1 MARRKNNKSKLIS
14 DPQWYKDAII
24 YELHIKAFKDSNGD
38 GIGDIRGLISRLDY
52 LENLGVTAL
61 WLLPF
66 YPSPL
71 RDDGYDIAD
80 YTDINPDYGTLNDF
94 RRFLDEAHRRGLRV
108 ITELVLNHT
117 SDQHPWFQKS
127 RQSRPGSRWRD
138 YYVWSDTPDKY
149 SDARIIFQDFET
161 SNWAWDPVAKAYF
174 WHRFYSHQ
182 PDLNFDNPSVHRAML
197 NAIDFW
203 LEMGVD
209 GIRLDAV
216 PYLYEEEDTNCENL
230 PQTHTFLRKLRKH
243 VDDKYTDRMLLAEAN
258 QWPEDA
264 VAYFGD
270 GDECHMAFNF
280 PIMPRMFM
288 AMQMEERFP
297 IMEILDPPMDIP
309 EAAQWAVFL
318 RNHDELTLEMVTDEE
333 RDYMYRM
340 YADNPRARINVGIRR
355 RLAPLLGNN
364 RRRIE
369 LMNILLL
376 SLPGSP
382 VLYYGDEIGMG
393 DNYYLGDR
401 DGVRTPM
408 QWSPDRNAG
417 FSSANPQRLYLPAII
432 DPEYSYDAINV
443 ELQDRNPSSLLWWMR
458 RVVAMRKRYQAF
470 SRGTCTFLSPDNHR
484 VLAFI
489 RRHEDEIVL
498 IVINLSRFSQ
508 YVELD
513 LSEYA
518 DMIPRELFSHNDF
531 PRINEGSYSVTLSP
545 HGHFWLMLRPAAEK
559 VEVTG
564 RAPRP
569 LKLDALPEVEL
580 EEDVRNYLENRVMA
594 AYLQRA
600 RWFGGKGRL
609 MRKVQIAEVIRVEC
623 EHLPCWLMLVEIEY
637 NEGAP
642 DTYQV
647 PMSFATKEKA
657 EDIRNMYP
665 SAIIGEVSVGDE
677 DGVIYDAVFDRAL
690 QDSLLDIISGLRRL
704 RGTHGRLLGRRA
716 RALRSE
722 LALMDERPEPRMMGA
737 EQSNTSIRYG
747 DHSILKLYRRLE
759 EGPNPDAEVGRV
771 LSQRRRFNNVPAY
784 RGGLI
789 YQRGKNVSYEL
800 GLLQQYVPNQG
811 DAWSLMLHHVGR
823 YLEYILSRRRDLT
836 EAPDTS
842 PLQMGRDTTEHYTAV
857 RPLVSDYLTE
867 MIHLLGERTGQMH
880 LALAE
885 IDDRDFAPE
894 GFSQLYQRSIYQSM
908 RNQYR
913 AAIRL
918 LEKKLSTLDDRA
930 VPLARAVLEKQNEI
944 VSRLRR
950 LAGKKIAARKIRIHG
965 DYHLGQV
972 LFTGEDFV
980 VIDFEG
986 EPTRPLSERR
996 LKRSVLRDVAG
1007 MVRSL
1012 HYAVY
1017 NGLEQNPSVRQ
1028 NDLDFLMP
1036 WVKGWYHYAA
1046 SHFLVAY
1053 EKTVGVASLVP
1064 RNAESANILLEAFL
1078 LNKAIYELSY
1088 ELNNRPS
1095 WTIIPL
1101 KGILYVLQEESSVP
1115 EQASQSR

>member
-1 MARRKNNKSKLIS
+1 MPRQKNNKSKLIS

-24 YELHIKAFKDSNGD
+24 YELHIKAFRDSDGD

-52 LENLGVTAL
+52 LENLGVTAI

-94 RRFLDEAHRRGLRV
+94 RRFLEEAHRRGLRV

-127 RQSRPGSRWRD
+127 RQARPGSRWRD

-149 SDARIIFQDFET
+149 PDARIIFQDYET
-161 SNWAWDPVAKAYF
+161 ANWTWDPVAKAYY

-182 PDLNFDNPSVHRAML
+182 PDLNFENPSVHRAML
-197 NAIDFW
+197 SAIDFW
-203 LEMGVD
+203 LDMGVD
-209 GIRLDAV
+209 GVRLDAV
-216 PYLYEEEDTNCENL
+216 PYLYEEEETNCENL
-230 PQTHTFLRKLRKH
+230 PQTHAFLRKLRKH
-243 VDDKYTDRMLLAEAN
+243 IDDNYNDRMLLAEAN

-297 IMEILDPPMDIP
+297 IMEILDPPMEIP
-309 EAAQWAVFL
+309 ETAQWAVFL

-364 RRRIE
+364 RRRVE

-417 FSSANPQRLYLPAII
+417 FSGANPQQLYLPVII
-432 DPEYSYDAINV
+432 DPEYSYDAVNV

-458 RVVAMRKRYQAF
+458 RVVAMRKRYRAF
-470 SRGTCTFLSPDNHR
+470 SRGSCTFLSPDNHR
-484 VLAFI
+484 VLALI
-489 RRHEDEIVL
+489 RRYEDEIVL

-508 YVELD
+508 HVELD
-513 LSEYA
+513 LGEFA

-531 PRINEGSYSVTLSP
+531 PRIDERPYSITLSP
-545 HGHFWLMLRPAAEK
+545 HGHFWLMLRPAVEQ
-559 VEVTG
+559 VEVAG

-569 LKLDALPEVEL
+569 LRLDALPRDQL
-580 EEDVRNYLENRVMA
+580 EPEIQEYLEDRVLA
-594 AYLQRA
+594 VYLQRA
-600 RWFGGKGRL
+600 RWFSGKSRL
-609 MRKVQIAEVIRVEC
+609 IRGLQIIETIRLEC
-623 EHLPCWLMLVEIEY
+623 ESAPCWLLLVKVDY

-642 DTYQV
+642 DTYQILL
-647 PMSFATKEKA
+647 SFAMREKA
-657 EDIRNMYP
+657 DEIRSRHP
-665 SAIIGEVSVGDE
+665 SAVMGQVRVDGEEGI
-677 DGVIYDAVFDRAL
+677 IYDAMFDRAL
-690 QDSLLDIISGLRRL
+690 QETLLDIISGLRRV
-704 RGTHGRLLGRRA
+704 RGLHGRLMGRRA

-722 LALMDERPEPRMMGA
+722 LALMDERPEPRLMGA

-759 EGPNPDAEVGRV
+759 EGPNPDAEVGRI
-771 LSQRRRFNNVPAY
+771 LSQRRRFDNVPAY
-784 RGGLI
+784 RGGLV
-789 YQRGKNVSYEL
+789 YQRGKNMSYEL
-800 GLLQQYVPNQG
+800 GLLQQFVPNQG

-823 YLEYILSRRRDLT
+823 YLEHILSRRRDLT
-836 EAPDTS
+836 DPPETT
-842 PLQMGRDTTEHYTAV
+842 PLQMGLDTTEHHKTV

-867 MIHLLGERTGQMH
+867 MVHLLGERTGQMH
-880 LALAE
+880 LALAD

-908 RNQYR
+908 RNQCR
-913 AAIRL
+913 SVIRL
-918 LEKKLSTLDDRA
+918 LQQKQSELDERTI
-930 VPLARAVLEKQNEI
+930 PLAKQVLERQNEI
-944 VSRLRR
+944 IDRFRR
-950 LAGKKIAARKIRIHG
+950 LAGKKISARKIRIHG

-986 EPTRPLSERR
+986 EPSRPLSERR

-1017 NGLEQNPSVRQ
+1017 SGLEQNPSVRPS
-1028 NDLDFLMP
+1028 DLEFLMP
-1036 WVKGWYHYAA
+1036 WVKAWYHYVS

-1053 EKTVGVASLVP
+1053 EKSVSATSLVP
-1064 RNAESANILLEAFL
+1064 RSAESANILLEAFL
-1078 LNKAIYELSY
+1078 LNKAVYELGY
-1088 ELNNRPS
+1088 ELNNRPD

-1101 KGILYVLQEESSVP
+1101 KGILYVLREDSSVSP
-1115 EQASQSR
+1115 QVS